1 MVLPRMLNPK
11 SPENQS
17 FIPRIHHRALVFLLP
32 LLVCAFVVKQADAQI
47 QTDAH
52 LWSTETS
59 SRVGAASQVGS
70 SDLVA
75 PAMLG
80 IAMIGL
86 AIYFYRFRKLG

>member
-1 MVLPRMLNPK
+1 MPTLKPTAKQHFLHRLHSTVLLLTTLAIGVFAM
-11 SPENQS
+11 QS
-17 FIPRIHHRALVFLLP
+17 G
-32 LLVCAFVVKQADAQI
+32 DAQI

-59 SRVGAASQVGS
+59 PRVGAASQVLS
-70 SDLVA
+70 SDLA
-75 PAMLG
+75 TQAMLG